1 MNIKVIGIVGF
12 LVAILL
18 VMSTYVVDERE
29 RAILFRLGEI
39 KTTEIEPGLHFK
51 FPLVNNVRKFSSQI
65 MTLDAPP
72 ERFLTSEKKNVIVNF
87 FVKWRIA
94 DVGEYYKATRGVEA
108 NAQSRLSQIIKD
120 GLRNEFGER
129 TIQETVSSDRQE
141 ISNKMLENAKELTE
155 DLGINVVDVRI
166 SQISLPEEVSGS
178 VYDRMRAER
187 DRVAKDFR
195 AQGKEAAERIR
206 AEADKKRTV
215 ILAEAYRD
223 AEKIRGEGDARAAEL
238 YAQAY
243 NINPEF
249 YSFYRSLE
257 AYRNSFNSKD
267 DVILLDGNSEFFRYF
282 QQSRPDR

>member
-1 MNIKVIGIVGF
+1 MNIKIIGIVGF
-12 LVAILL
+12 LIAILL

-39 KTTEIEPGLHFK
+39 KTTEIDPGLHFK

-243 NINPEF
+243 NLNSEF

-257 AYRNSFNSKD
+257 AYRNSFNSKED
-267 DVILLDGNSEFFRYF
+267 IILLDGNSEFFRYF

>member
-12 LVAILL
+12 LIAILL

-29 RAILFRLGEI
+29 KAILFRLGEI

-94 DVGEYYKATRGVEA
+94 DVGTYFEATRGVEA

-129 TIQETVSSDRQE
+129 TIQQTVSSDRQE
-141 ISNKMLENAKELTE
+141 ISNKMLENAKQLTE
-155 DLGINVVDVRI
+155 DLGISVVDVRI

-223 AEKIRGEGDARAAEL
+223 AEKIRGEGDARAAEI
-238 YAQAY
+238 YADAF
-243 NINPEF
+243 NINREF

-257 AYRNSFNSKD
+257 AYRNSFNSKE

-282 QQSRPDR
+282 QQSRPE

>member
-1 MNIKVIGIVGF
+1 MNIKVIGIFGF
-12 LVAILL
+12 LAAILL

-29 RAILFRLGEI
+29 KAILFRLGEI
-39 KTTEIEPGLHFK
+39 KTTDIDPGLHFK
-51 FPLVNNVRKFSSQI
+51 FPLVNNVRTFSSQI

-94 DVGEYYKATRGVEA
+94 DVGTYYKATRGVEA
-108 NAQSRLSQIIKD
+108 TAQSRLSQIIKD

-141 ISNKMLENAKELTE
+141 ISNKMLENAKELTNE
-155 DLGINVVDVRI
+155 LGINVVDVRI

-206 AEADKKRTV
+206 ASADKERTV

-223 AEKIRGEGDARAAEL
+223 AEKVRGEGDARATEL
-238 YAQAY
+238 YAEAF

-282 QQSRPDR
+282 QQSRPE

>member
-1 MNIKVIGIVGF
+1 MNIKVIGIAGF
-12 LVAILL
+12 LAVILL
-18 VMSTYVVDERE
+18 VLSTYVVDERE

-39 KTTEIEPGLHFK
+39 KSTEIEPGLHFK
-51 FPLVNNVRKFSSQI
+51 MPLVNNVRTFSSQI

-94 DVGEYYKATRGVEA
+94 DVGTYFEATRGVES

-129 TIQETVSSDRQE
+129 TIQQTVSSDRQE
-141 ISNKMLENAKELTE
+141 ISNKMLENAKQLTE

-238 YAQAY
+238 YAGAY
-243 NINPEF
+243 NLNPEF
-249 YSFYRSLE
+249 YAFYRSLE

-267 DVILLDGNSEFFRYF
+267 DVILMDGKSEFFQYF
-282 QQSRPDR
+282 QQSRPE

>member
-1 MNIKVIGIVGF
+1 MNIKVIGIAGF
-12 LVAILL
+12 LAVILL
-18 VMSTYVVDERE
+18 VLSTYVVDERE

-39 KTTEIEPGLHFK
+39 KSTEIEPGLHFK
-51 FPLVNNVRKFSSQI
+51 MPLVNNVRTFSSQI

-94 DVGEYYKATRGVEA
+94 DVGTYFEATRGVEA

-129 TIQETVSSDRQE
+129 TIQQTVSSDRQE
-141 ISNKMLENAKELTE
+141 ISNKMLENAKQLTE

-238 YAQAY
+238 YASAY
-243 NINPEF
+243 NLNPEF

-267 DVILLDGNSEFFRYF
+267 DVILMDGKSEFFQYL
-282 QQSRPDR
+282 QQSRPE